1 MPLGGSGSDGGGTHL
16 LGGHLAL
23 RAHGGDLLGVA
34 LQVTL
39 VLAYWGPVVAV
50 SFRDLPFSR
59 VISLWLST
67 SVSAGRGFLGV
78 TVTGTT
84 ISKELLGP

>member
-1 MPLGGSGSDGGGTHL
+1 MGTTVTTQVALMPLGVVAVMVAGTHL

-23 RAHGGDLLGVA
+23 EPTVA
-34 LQVTL
+34 IFLASLFQVTL

-67 SVSAGRGFLGV
+67 SVSAGRASWG
-78 TVTGTT
+78 
-84 ISKELLGP
+84 